1 MTHADIRVGDAV
13 YDLAGGGSKMLV
25 VERLADSIT
34 EHRER
39 EDFDLATYKSHPN
52 LPVREDDPVFKC
64 VFIPDSPG
72 GEPSGTYDFPAG
84 RLARAPIEAA
94 NTEIE
99 RVQDTIVRDTL
110 EELLVMASAVDSTGT
125 VDQSHVDVVLDVAGE
140 ALDERVVRDAEE
152 LARTRSDW
160 QGPEPT
166 VATDGG
172 QRHHCD
178 ICDRSFD
185 SVAELRDHDCE

>member
-13 YDLAGGGSKMLV
+13 YDLAGGGAKMVV
-25 VERLADSIT
+25 VERVADSVE

-72 GEPSGTYDFPAG
+72 SEPGGGTYDFPAG

-94 NTEIE
+94 NAEVE
-99 RVQDTIVRDTL
+99 RVQDVIVRDVL
-110 EELLVMASAVDSTGT
+110 EELLVMASAIDSTGT
-125 VDQSHVDVVLDVAGE
+125 VDDSHVDVVLDIAGE
-140 ALDERVVRDAEE
+140 AFDERLVRDAEE
-152 LARTRSDW
+152 LAETRPDW
-160 QGPEPT
+160 QSRRSEI
-166 VATDGG
+166 AADGG
-172 QRHHCD
+172 TP
-178 ICDRSFD
+178 
-185 SVAELRDHDCE
+185 E